1 VAKNKKSLKI
11 AGTYFLAVLMLAL
24 WTGTTHAQTA
34 LDNVCKALGDFA
46 RVCATE
52 RDNGRPIAGPLE
64 DVDEAFAVDHEM
76 RAFRARWKREDIE
89 LIQKIYAHPDIT
101 PTQFWHI
108 AVNACFA
115 AHGIN
120 D

>member
-1 VAKNKKSLKI
+1 VKK
-11 AGTYFLAVLMLAL
+11 AYFLAVLVLVLGA
-24 WTGTTHAQTA
+24 GTTHAQT
-34 LDNVCKALGDFA
+34 LVDNACKATGEVA
-46 RVCATE
+46 RLYATQ

-64 DVDEAFAVDHEM
+64 DVDEAFAVNHEM
-76 RAFRARWKREDIE
+76 PAYRARWKRDDVD
-89 LIQKIYAHPDIT
+89 LIRKIYAHPDIT

-115 AHGIN
+115 AHGVH

>member
-1 VAKNKKSLKI
+1 MAKNKKGLKM
-11 AGTYFLAVLMLAL
+11 AAPFFVAVLMLTL
-24 WTGTTHAQTA
+24 GTGTTHAQTA

-46 RVCATE
+46 RVCATG

-64 DVDEAFAVDHEM
+64 DVDEVFAVNHEM
-76 RAFRARWKREDIE
+76 PALRARWKREQTE
-89 LIQKIYAHPDIT
+89 LLRRIYAHPDIT

-108 AVNACFA
+108 AVKACFA
-115 AHGIN
+115 AHGGH